1 MTTSILYPY
10 TIDINGTVASS
21 LTSTRLYLDRILTLV
36 STYRGQRPML
46 PEYGVDWSGA
56 LFENDNNARLAIP
69 IAIREAVA
77 RWIPEV
83 EVTDVDIKFDPLA
96 GIEYVTLGVSLPDN
110 TFTTLSIN
118 TATFNMDGTVTY

>member
-1 MTTSILYPY
+1 MNTSITYPY
-10 TIDINGTVASS
+10 TVDVNGTVSKA

-36 STYRGQRPML
+36 STYKGQRPML
-46 PEYGVDWSGA
+46 PEYGIDWSGA
-56 LFENDNNARLAIP
+56 LFENDNNARVAIP

-77 RWIPEV
+77 NWIPQV

-96 GIEYVTLGVSLPDN
+96 GVEYVTLGVSLPDN
-110 TFTTLSIN
+110 TFTTMSIN

>member
-1 MTTSILYPY
+1 MNTSITYPY
-10 TIDINGTVASS
+10 TVDVNGTVSAA

-36 STYRGQRPML
+36 STYKGQRPML
-46 PEYGVDWSGA
+46 PEYGIDWSGA
-56 LFENDNNARLAIP
+56 LFENDNNARIAIP

-77 RWIPEV
+77 KWIPQV

-96 GIEYVTLGVSLPDN
+96 GVEYVTLGVSLPDS
-110 TFTTLSIN
+110 TYTTMSIN

>member
-1 MTTSILYPY
+1 MNTSITYPY
-10 TIDINGTVASS
+10 TVDVNGTVSAS

-36 STYRGQRPML
+36 STYKGQRPML
-46 PEYGVDWSGA
+46 PEYGIDWSGA
-56 LFENDNNARLAIP
+56 LFENDNNARIAIP

-77 RWIPEV
+77 KWIPQV

-96 GIEYVTLGVSLPDN
+96 GVEYVTLGVSLPDS
-110 TFTTLSIN
+110 TYTTMSIN